1 MFPPFWGFPTSAN
14 PLLEEIQRELDRMRN
29 RWDVGF
35 RTLLNADRHPV
46 ACTPADVVYD
56 KDNLQLLHYHPVV
69 DHPYPVPL
77 LIVPS
82 LLSRSDLLDLM
93 PGRSLVEYLVGQ
105 GIDVYMINWG
115 TPRPE
120 YRSTTFDQYITG
132 NLRRA
137 VQRVCAQS
145 GQQQISLLGYS
156 MGGVFTA
163 IFSALY
169 PHYVSNLIQVAAP
182 VNFHDEGVFSRWTRK
197 DRFNVD
203 LVVDTLGAMPVALM
217 QASFRMLKPLNEIVQ
232 QIALAEQRDDIEV
245 LQDWLMMQTWIDDN
259 IPFLGEA
266 YRSYIKDCYQ
276 ENALVQGRLV
286 VSGKRVKLSLIAA
299 ALLTITA
306 AKDQMCPPQSAAVL
320 NDLVASTDKQLLE
333 APGGHISL
341 VAGRAASH
349 QLWPRIAEW
358 LAARSATQPFDAV
371 ADEQ

>member
-1 MFPPFWGFPTSAN
+1 MFPPLWGFPTSAN
-14 PLLEEIQRELDRMRN
+14 PLLEEIQRELDRMRG
-29 RWDVGF
+29 RWDAGF
-35 RTLLNADRHPV
+35 RTMLNSDRPLV
-46 ACTPADVVYD
+46 ARTPADVVYSND
-56 KDNLQLLHYHPVV
+56 KMLLHYRPIV
-69 DHPYPVPL
+69 DRPYPVPL

-82 LLSRSDLLDLM
+82 LLNRSYLLDLM

-105 GIDVYMINWG
+105 GIDVYLINWG
-115 TPRPE
+115 TPGPE
-120 YRSTTFDQYITG
+120 DRSTTFDQHITG
-132 NLRRA
+132 YLRRA
-137 VQRVCAQS
+137 VQRVRALS

-169 PHYVSNLIQVAAP
+169 PHYVGNLIQVAAP
-182 VNFHDEGVFSRWTRK
+182 VNFHDDGVLSQWTRK

-203 LVVDTLGAMPVALM
+203 LVVDTLGAMPAALM
-217 QASFRMLKPLNEIVQ
+217 QASFRMLKPLHEIVQ
-232 QIALAEQRDDIEV
+232 QIALAEQRDDTEV

-276 ENALVQGRLV
+276 ENDLVQGRLL
-286 VSGKRVKLSLIAA
+286 VSGKRVDLSQIAA

-320 NDLVASTDKQLLE
+320 NNLVASTDKQLLE